1 MANKYLIKKNCFF
14 LVWFFA
20 LYCVK
25 TKQEEIIGDHSSSS
39 PDEFS
44 KENANL
50 NSKSCFER
58 SRCCFHFP
66 LPPVRTSE
74 IVIVTIVPRCY
85 TTASPRCRPRK
96 FLHIC
101 AFPLPI
107 HTHISLEFHAIVI
120 STQHNR

>member
-1 MANKYLIKKNCFF
+1 MANKYLIKKNCLYFF
-14 LVWFFA
+14 LVSFFA
-20 LYCVK
+20 LNCVK

-66 LPPVRTSE
+66 LPPVRTLE
-74 IVIVTIVPRCY
+74 IVIQEGR
-85 TTASPRCRPRK
+85 
-96 FLHIC
+96 
-101 AFPLPI
+101 
-107 HTHISLEFHAIVI
+107 
-120 STQHNR
+120 